1 MSTINIESSTEP
13 LTSNA
18 KRMRTV
24 SLTSPSSNTN
34 LASLTNN
41 YLNALDQL
49 KSFTTVV
56 ADTGEINAIQAYS
69 PVDATTNPSLIYKAS
84 TLSEYKHLIEDAV
97 NYALNDISDLKSN
110 KIDIAMDRLSV
121 NFGAEISKL
130 VPGYVSTE
138 VDARLSFDTH
148 ATVARAH
155 RIIKMYKEL
164 GVDKSRIL
172 IKIASTYEGIRAGE
186 ILEKE
191 GIQCNL
197 TLLFSPVQ
205 AAACAEAGITLISPF
220 VGRILDWYKA
230 KTGKTYSPTEDPG
243 VVSVTNIYN
252 YMRYHKYKTIV
263 MGASFRNT
271 DQILALAGCDR
282 LTIAPSLL
290 QELRTLD
297 RPVIRQLHHPSSDLN
312 TPNNTDLKVPNPY
325 PHTVRIQTD
334 EVSFRFAMNEDAMS
348 TEKLAEGIRGFSS
361 DLRKLE
367 ELVLARLESVE
378 GRVSIN
384 NE

>member
-1 MSTINIESSTEP
+1 MSAITIESSAEP
-13 LTSNA
+13 LTPNA

-24 SLTSPSSNTN
+24 SLTSPSSNNN
-34 LASLTNN
+34 LTGLTNN

-84 TLSEYKHLIEDAV
+84 TLSEYKHLIDDAV

-220 VGRILDWYKA
+220 VGRILDWYRA

-297 RPVIRQLHHPSSDLN
+297 RPVIRQLHHPSSDLHV
-312 TPNNTDLKVPNPY
+312 PNNTDQKVPNPY